1 MSRLSPWC
9 RWPLYRDGK
18 KDGTVLVSKWIHI
31 GARKMGKE
39 AVPVLLSLLS
49 HICKLLETFCLQ
61 NISCCLCGRVGP
73 DSSLSWSSIKKK
85 KKSQPNQASGFP
97 GGSGVK
103 NPPAN
108 AADAS
113 SIPGWGRSSG
123 EGNGNPLQHSCL
135 ENPMDWDAW
144 TATVHGVPQSQTR
157 LSH

>member
-9 RWPLYRDGK
+9 RWPLYCDG
-18 KDGTVLVSKWIHI
+18 KDGTGPVSKWIHTR
-31 GARKMGKE
+31 ARKTGKE

-49 HICKLLETFCLQ
+49 QICKILETFCLQ
-61 NISCCLCGRVGP
+61 HISYCLCGRVGP
-73 DSSLSWSSIKKK
+73 DSSLSCSSIKKNHN
-85 KKSQPNQASGFP
+85 PTTASGFP

-108 AADAS
+108 AADSS

-135 ENPMDWDAW
+135 ENPMDRDAW
-144 TATVHGVPQSQTR
+144 RATVHGVPQSQTR